1 MLLSLHIENVAVIK
15 QVSFEFTDGFT
26 VMTGETGAGKSVVID
41 CINLLLGAKAER
53 ELIRKGAKQAMV
65 SGLFSN
71 FSDGT
76 LKALA
81 DAGVFPDDE
90 GNILVERLITADG
103 KSKIFINARPVTLAM
118 LKSVTPSLVTIHA
131 QSTTA
136 ALMDSKSHIELVD
149 VFSGIGERLKEYRD
163 IFSEYERCRKEILSI
178 KSRAQEAERYKEIL
192 RYQISDIDSL
202 GLHDGEEEEL
212 VDKKVK
218 IKNSEKI
225 SKNTDFVFR
234 ALKGSEK
241 GSAIHLLDRSS
252 SALSQIADVVPAF
265 SDYSERLRDIMYQLD
280 DIAESV
286 YEVLAEIDE
295 NPTDTLNAIEA
306 RLDKI
311 SRLKRK
317 YGLTVKDCLDF
328 RDNAKAE
335 LEKMENS
342 DGILKELCDR
352 ERTLYKSALRIAE
365 DIHGV
370 REASAK
376 VLEEKIK
383 STLEF
388 LDMPK
393 VVFFVQLKKTYKD
406 GELLLTRDGIDEAEF
421 YISANRGADAQP
433 LSKVASGGELSRI
446 MLSLKSVIA
455 DKDGVPTIIYD
466 EIDAG
471 VSGKTARKIGIK
483 MQELSRSSQLF
494 CVTHSAQIASL
505 SDKHYLISKS
515 DVDGAT
521 ETAVTALDYEGRV
534 AELSRILGG
543 INITESQREAARDM
557 LSENCNFNQ

>member
-1 MLLSLHIENVAVIK
+1 MLLSLHIENIAVIK
-15 QVSFEFTDGFT
+15 QVDFEFTPGFT

-41 CINLLLGAKAER
+41 CINLLLGAKADR
-53 ELIRKGAKQAMV
+53 ELVRKGASQAMI
-65 SGLFSN
+65 SGLFSD
-71 FSDGT
+71 FSGGT
-76 LKALA
+76 LKSLA
-81 DAGVFPDDE
+81 DAGVFPDEE
-90 GNILVERLITADG
+90 GNILVERTISTDG

-118 LKSVTPSLVTIHA
+118 LKNVTPNLVTIHA

-136 ALMDSKSHIELVD
+136 ALMDAKSHIELID
-149 VFSGIGERLKEYRD
+149 VFAGTTDKLKEYRE
-163 IFSEYERCRKEILSI
+163 IFSEYDRCRKEILAI
-178 KSRAQEAERYKEIL
+178 KSKEQEAERYKEIL
-192 RYQISDIDSL
+192 KYQIADIDSL
-202 GLHDGEEEEL
+202 DLHDGEEEEL
-212 VDKKVK
+212 IDKKVK

-241 GSAIHLLDRSS
+241 GSAIYLLDRSAT
-252 SALSQIADVVPAF
+252 ALAQIADVVSDF
-265 SDYSERLRDIMYQLD
+265 SDYSAKLRDIMYQLD

-295 NPTDTLNAIEA
+295 NPTETLNSIEA

-311 SRLKRK
+311 SKLKRK
-317 YGLTVKDCLDF
+317 YGLTIKDCLAF
-328 RDNAKAE
+328 RDNAKSE
-335 LEKMENS
+335 LEKIENS
-342 DGILKELCDR
+342 DGILKELHEKEKKFYKTALEIATEIHEIR
-352 ERTLYKSALRIAE
+352 ER
-365 DIHGV
+365 
-370 REASAK
+370 SAK

-393 VVFFVQLKKTYKD
+393 VVFFAQLKKTYKD
-406 GELLLTRDGIDEAEF
+406 GEIVLTRDGIDEAEF

-521 ETAVTALDYEGRV
+521 ETAVRALDYEGRV

-543 INITESQREAARDM
+543 INITASQRDAARDM
-557 LSENCNFNQ
+557 LSENNNFN

>member
-15 QVSFEFTDGFT
+15 QVCFEFTGGFT

-41 CINLLLGAKAER
+41 CINLLLGAKADR
-53 ELIRKGAKQAMV
+53 EIVRKGASQATI
-65 SGLFSN
+65 SGLFSDFTDN
-71 FSDGT
+71 T
-76 LKALA
+76 LRSLA

-90 GNILVERLITADG
+90 GNIIVERIITADG
-103 KSKIFINARPVTLAM
+103 RSKIFINARPVTLAM
-118 LKSVTPSLVTIHA
+118 LKSVTPNLVTIHA

-136 ALMDSKSHIELVD
+136 QLLDAKSHLELID
-149 VFSGIGERLKEYRD
+149 VFAGTADKLIKYREIYAD
-163 IFSEYERCRKEILSI
+163 YDKCRKEILDIRSH
-178 KSRAQEAERYKEIL
+178 AQEAERYKEIL
-192 RYQISDIDSL
+192 KYQIADIDSL
-202 GLHDGEEEEL
+202 DMHDGEEEEL
-212 VDKKVK
+212 IEKKVK

-241 GSAIHLLDRSS
+241 GSATYLLDRSAT
-252 SALSQIADVVPAF
+252 ALSQISDVVSDF

-286 YEVLAEIDE
+286 YEVLSEIDE
-295 NPTDTLNAIEA
+295 DPTETLNSIES

-311 SRLKRK
+311 SKLKRK
-317 YGLTVKDCLDF
+317 YGLTIKDCLAF
-328 RDNAKAE
+328 RDNAKSE
-335 LEKMENS
+335 LEKIENS
-342 DGILKELCDR
+342 DGILKELYER
-352 ERTLYKSALRIAE
+352 ERRLYRSALEIADE
-365 DIHGV
+365 IHDI
-370 REASAK
+370 RERSSK
-376 VLEEKIK
+376 ILEEKIK

-393 VVFFVQLKKTYKD
+393 VVFFVQLKKIYKD
-406 GELLLTRDGIDEAEF
+406 GELLLTKDGIDEAEF

-455 DKDGVPTIIYD
+455 DKDGIPTIIYD

-483 MQELSRSSQLF
+483 MKELSASSQLF

-515 DVDGAT
+515 DVNGAT
-521 ETAVTALDYEGRV
+521 ETAVSALDYDGRV

-543 INITESQREAARDM
+543 INITESQRDAARDM
-557 LSENCNFNQ
+557 LSENCNFN

>member
-15 QVSFEFTDGFT
+15 QVCFEFTGGFT

-41 CINLLLGAKAER
+41 CINLLLGAKADR
-53 ELIRKGAKQAMV
+53 EIVRKGSAQATI
-65 SGLFSN
+65 SGLFSDFTDN
-71 FSDGT
+71 T
-76 LKALA
+76 LRSLA

-90 GNILVERLITADG
+90 GNIIVERIITADG
-103 KSKIFINARPVTLAM
+103 RSKIFINARPVTLAM
-118 LKSVTPSLVTIHA
+118 LKSVTPNLVTIHA

-136 ALMDSKSHIELVD
+136 QLLDAKSHLELID
-149 VFSGIGERLKEYRD
+149 VFAGTADKLTKYREIYAD
-163 IFSEYERCRKEILSI
+163 YDKCRKEILDI
-178 KSRAQEAERYKEIL
+178 RSRAQEAERYKEIL
-192 RYQISDIDSL
+192 KYQIADIDSL
-202 GLHDGEEEEL
+202 DMHDGEEEEL
-212 VDKKVK
+212 IEKKVK

-241 GSAIHLLDRSS
+241 GSATYLLDRSAT
-252 SALSQIADVVPAF
+252 ALSQISDVVSDF

-286 YEVLAEIDE
+286 YEVLSEIDE
-295 NPTDTLNAIEA
+295 DPTETLNSIES

-311 SRLKRK
+311 SKLKRK
-317 YGLTVKDCLDF
+317 YGLTIKDCLAF
-328 RDNAKAE
+328 RDNAKSE
-335 LEKMENS
+335 LEKIENS
-342 DGILKELCDR
+342 DGILKELYER
-352 ERTLYKSALRIAE
+352 ERRLYRSALEIADE
-365 DIHGV
+365 IHDI
-370 REASAK
+370 RERFSK
-376 VLEEKIK
+376 ILEEKIK

-393 VVFFVQLKKTYKD
+393 VVFFVQLKKIYKD
-406 GELLLTRDGIDEAEF
+406 GELLLTKDGIDEAEF

-455 DKDGVPTIIYD
+455 DKDGIPTIIYD

-483 MQELSRSSQLF
+483 MKELSASSQLF

-515 DVDGAT
+515 DVNGAT
-521 ETAVTALDYEGRV
+521 ETAVSALDYDGRV

-543 INITESQREAARDM
+543 INITESQRDAARDM
-557 LSENCNFNQ
+557 LSENCNFN

>member
-15 QVSFEFTDGFT
+15 QVSFEFTGGFT

-41 CINLLLGAKAER
+41 CINLLLGAKADR
-53 ELIRKGAKQAMV
+53 EIVRRGAAQAMI

-71 FSDGT
+71 FTDNT
-76 LKALA
+76 LASLA
-81 DAGVFPDDE
+81 NAGVFPDDE
-90 GNILVERLITADG
+90 GNIIVERIITSDG
-103 KSKIFINARPVTLAM
+103 KSKIFINARPVTLSV

-136 ALMDSKSHIELVD
+136 QLMDTKSHIELID
-149 VFSGIGERLKEYRD
+149 VFAGTADKLREYRE
-163 IFSEYERCRKEILSI
+163 IFSEYDKCRRDILDINS
-178 KSRAQEAERYKEIL
+178 KARESERYKEIL

-202 GLHDGEEEEL
+202 AMHDGEEEEL
-212 VDKKVK
+212 IEKKVK

-241 GSAIHLLDRSS
+241 GSATYLLDRSAT
-252 SALSQIADVVPAF
+252 ALSQIADVVSEF
-265 SDYSERLRDIMYQLD
+265 SEYSERLRDIMYQLD
-280 DIAESV
+280 DIAENV
-286 YEVLAEIDE
+286 WEVLSEIDE
-295 NPTDTLNAIEA
+295 NPTETLNSIES

-311 SRLKRK
+311 SKIKRK
-317 YGLTVKDCLDF
+317 YGLTIAECLAF
-328 RDNAKAE
+328 RDNAQRE
-335 LEKMENS
+335 LDKIENS
-342 DGILKELCDR
+342 DGILKELY
-352 ERTLYKSALRIAE
+352 EKEKKLYKSALAIAE
-365 DIHGV
+365 EIHDM
-370 REASAK
+370 RESSSK
-376 VLEEKIK
+376 ILEEKIK
-383 STLEF
+383 SSLEF

-393 VVFFVQLKKTYKD
+393 VVFFAQLKKTYKD
-406 GELLLTRDGIDEAEF
+406 GELLLTPDGIDEAEF

-446 MLSLKSVIA
+446 MLSLKSVIS
-455 DKDGVPTIIYD
+455 DKDGIPTIIYD

-483 MQELSRSSQLF
+483 MKELSSTSQLF

-521 ETAVTALDYEGRV
+521 ETAVRELDYEGRV

-543 INITESQREAARDM
+543 ISITESQRDAAKDM
-557 LSENCNFNQ
+557 LSENCNFS

>member
-1 MLLSLHIENVAVIK
+1 MLLSLHIENIAVIK
-15 QVSFEFTDGFT
+15 QVDFEFTKGFT

-41 CINLLLGAKAER
+41 CINLLLGAKADR
-53 ELIRKGAKQAMV
+53 ELVRHGASQAV
-65 SGLFSN
+65 ISGLFSDFTDN
-71 FSDGT
+71 T
-76 LKALA
+76 LKSLA
-81 DAGVFPDDE
+81 DAGVFPDEE
-90 GNILVERLITADG
+90 GNILVERIITADG
-103 KSKIFINARPVTLAM
+103 KSKMFINARPVTLAL
-118 LKSVTPSLVTIHA
+118 LKSVTPNLVTVHA

-136 ALMDSKSHIELVD
+136 ALMDAKSHIELID
-149 VFSGIGERLKEYRD
+149 VFSGTAERLREYRE
-163 IFSEYERCRKEILSI
+163 IFAEYERCKKEISSI
-178 KSRAQEAERYKEIL
+178 RSKEQEAERYKEIL
-192 RYQISDIDSL
+192 KYQISDIDSL
-202 GLHDGEEEEL
+202 DMHDGEEEEL
-212 VDKKVK
+212 IEKKIK

-241 GSAIHLLDRSS
+241 GSATYLLDRSAT
-252 SALSQIADVVPAF
+252 ALAQIADVVADF
-265 SDYSERLRDIMYQLD
+265 SNYSERLRDIMYQLD

-295 NPTDTLNAIEA
+295 DPTETLNSIEA

-311 SRLKRK
+311 SKLKRK
-317 YGLTVKDCLDF
+317 YGLTIKDCLTF
-328 RDNAKAE
+328 RDNARAE
-335 LEKMENS
+335 LERIENS
-342 DGILKELCDR
+342 DGILKELY
-352 ERTLYKSALRIAE
+352 EKEKKLYKTALEIAKE
-365 DIHGV
+365 IHNN
-370 REASAK
+370 RESCSK
-376 VLEEKIK
+376 ILEERIK

-393 VVFFVQLKKTYKD
+393 VVFFVKLNKTYKD
-406 GELLLTRDGIDEAEF
+406 GELVLTKDGIDEAEF

-455 DKDGVPTIIYD
+455 DKDGIPTIIYD

-483 MQELSRSSQLF
+483 MKELSSTSQLF

-521 ETAVTALDYEGRV
+521 ETAVRALDYDGRV
-534 AELSRILGG
+534 GELSRILGG
-543 INITESQREAARDM
+543 INITESQRDAARDM
-557 LSENCNFNQ
+557 LSENCNFK

>member
-1 MLLSLHIENVAVIK
+1 MLLSLHIENIAVIK
-15 QVSFEFTDGFT
+15 QVNFEFTPGFT

-41 CINLLLGAKAER
+41 CINLLLGAKADK
-53 ELIRKGAKQAMV
+53 ELVRHGAAQAMI
-65 SGLFSN
+65 SGLFSD
-71 FSDGT
+71 FSVGT
-76 LKALA
+76 LASLA
-81 DAGVFPDDE
+81 SFGVFPDEE
-90 GNILVERLITADG
+90 GNILVERIIGADG

-118 LKSVTPSLVTIHA
+118 LKSVTPNLVTIHA

-136 ALMDSKSHIELVD
+136 ALMDSKSHIELID
-149 VFSGIGERLKEYRD
+149 VFAGTAERLKEYRE
-163 IFSEYERCRKEILSI
+163 IFSEYDRCRKEILSI
-178 KSRAQEAERYKEIL
+178 KSKEQEAERYKEIL
-192 RYQISDIDSL
+192 KYQIADIDSL
-202 GLHDGEEEEL
+202 DMHDGEEEEL
-212 VDKKVK
+212 IDKKVK

-241 GSAIHLLDRSS
+241 GSATYLLDRSAT
-252 SALSQIADVVPAF
+252 ALSQIADVVSDF

-286 YEVLAEIDE
+286 YEVLSEIDE
-295 NPTDTLNAIEA
+295 DPTETLNSIEA

-311 SRLKRK
+311 SKLKRK
-317 YGLTVKDCLDF
+317 YGLTIKDCLEF

-335 LEKMENS
+335 LEKIENS
-342 DGILKELCDR
+342 DGILRELYDKEKKLYKEALEIATEIHGIR
-352 ERTLYKSALRIAE
+352 ER
-365 DIHGV
+365 
-370 REASAK
+370 SAK

-383 STLEF
+383 ETLEF

-393 VVFFVQLKKTYKD
+393 VVFFAQLKKTTKD
-406 GELLLTRDGIDEAEF
+406 GETVLTRDGIDEAEF

-483 MQELSRSSQLF
+483 MQELSRASQLF

-521 ETAVTALDYEGRV
+521 ETAVKELDYDGRV

-543 INITESQREAARDM
+543 ISITQAQKDAARDM
-557 LSENCNFNQ
+557 LSENTNFN